1 MGNSSGC
8 AGGIYPRVLF
18 PGRGACS
25 VFSVYHSR
33 KSARPVNRR
42 VNSSAASWAPPE
54 KYLNEKCLQ
63 SEERCCREATNLN
76 THPAPAVPALSR
88 CRVTPSQ
95 FCILLDIEISIP
107 SQLNVKESRPADRGV
122 LEVEDLCLN
131 PWANWWFDC
140 VMCII

>member
-1 MGNSSGC
+1 MLKNSKDYAYAYVEPKDIDLGNSSGC

-63 SEERCCREATNLN
+63 SEERCCSA
-76 THPAPAVPALSR
+76 AVL
-88 CRVTPSQ
+88 Q
-95 FCILLDIEISIP
+95 
-107 SQLNVKESRPADRGV
+107 RG
-122 LEVEDLCLN
+122 N
-131 PWANWWFDC
+131 
-140 VMCII
+140 